1 MQKLL
6 LLIIQSITEVI
17 PVSSTGHLVIAGNL
31 MGIDLPNAFITL
43 LHIPS
48 TVAILVFFRKRIFNI
63 TVNAF
68 KDTATVIKII
78 ITIIPAGLIGYLM
91 DDYIQAHLHGSIT
104 IILSLIIWGIAMI
117 IIEQALIH
125 GKLRDNK
132 TSFTAITYLDS
143 FFVGIAQVLALI
155 PGTSRSGITVMG
167 GILRGVRKDIALE
180 FSFII
185 GLPLIIG
192 SSVHELIRYGATPM
206 RDMSLGEVFGGFLL
220 GFVISYVSIWLLV
233 GLSRQKYFLTLF
245 GIYRILLGTALLFVL
260 H

>member
-63 TVNAF
+63 TVNAL

-91 DDYIQAHLHGSIT
+91 DNYIQAHLHGSIT

-117 IIEQALIH
+117 VIEQALIH
-125 GKLRDNK
+125 RKLRDNK

-167 GILRGVRKDIALE
+167 GILRGVRKDISLE

-192 SSVHELIRYGATPM
+192 SSVHELIRYGAAPM
-206 RDMSLGEVFGGFLL
+206 RDMSLGEILGGFFL